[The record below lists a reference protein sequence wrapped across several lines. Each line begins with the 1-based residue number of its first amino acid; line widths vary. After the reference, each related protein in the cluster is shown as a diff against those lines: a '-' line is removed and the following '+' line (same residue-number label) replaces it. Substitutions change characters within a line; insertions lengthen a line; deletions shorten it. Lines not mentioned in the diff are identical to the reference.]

1 MIHFTGKTTYL
12 MDMEKEEKRKF
23 LESVDLENTD
33 FEVKIANYG
42 LSKALKDRETKSLQ
56 FCGTLLYMSP

>member
-1 MIHFTGKTTYL
+1 
-12 MDMEKEEKRKF
+12 MDMGKEEKAKF